1 MIDVFIPSY
10 HRADNLKTVKF
21 LEKIDY
27 DMKHVYVFI
36 DDEADDRERYK
47 AIAKQYGFHLVVFD
61 MTEARKRFD
70 YVHRASVSRRSAGQA
85 RNMFQD
91 YAKKKGIERYVVM
104 DDDTKEFQFR
114 VKGVYMHTASGDT
127 VKRTFE
133 MIAEMMRRQRIGLFG
148 VSQTGDF
155 YGSLYLSMMR
165 RQRIGLFGVSQTGD
179 FYGSLYLSMMR
190 RKVMNVTFYD
200 TRFIYRGERGV
211 QDDDTSQFTGVLNEG
226 LFTGSLADGI
236 NLQQTVSATAKG
248 GLTDLY
254 NECKLYNKAMVTP
267 IQYPS
272 AIRAERQVMN
282 GGRIHHRIDYRYLAP
297 KLMKGERNNIAWDT
311 YPEDYPFTNEP
322 KRERGNV

>member
-1 MIDVFIPSY
+1 
-10 HRADNLKTVKF
+10 
-21 LEKIDY
+21 
-27 DMKHVYVFI
+27 
-36 DDEADDRERYK
+36 
-47 AIAKQYGFHLVVFD
+47 
-61 MTEARKRFD
+61 
-70 YVHRASVSRRSAGQA
+70 
-85 RNMFQD
+85 
-91 YAKKKGIERYVVM
+91 
-104 DDDTKEFQFR
+104 
-114 VKGVYMHTASGDT
+114 MHTASGET

-133 MIAEMMRRQRIGLFG
+133 MIAE
-148 VSQTGDF
+148 
-155 YGSLYLSMMR
+155 MMR

-211 QDDDTSQFTGVLNEG
+211 QDNDTSQFAGVLNEG

-282 GGRIHHRIDYRYLAP
+282 GGRIHHRIDYGYLAP

-322 KRERGNV
+322 RRSRGNV

>member
-47 AIAKQYGFHLVVFD
+47 AVAKQYGFRLVVFD

-70 YVHRASVSRRSAGQA
+70 YVHRASISRRSAGQA

-165 RQRIGLFGVSQTGD
+165 R
-179 FYGSLYLSMMR
+179 
-190 RKVMNVTFYD
+190 KVMNVTFYD

-211 QDDDTSQFTGVLNEG
+211 QDNDTSQFAGVLNEG

-282 GGRIHHRIDYRYLAP
+282 GGRIHHKIDYKYLAP

-322 KRERGNV
+322 KRYRENV

>member
-47 AIAKQYGFHLVVFD
+47 AIANQYGFRLVVFD

-70 YVHRASVSRRSAGQA
+70 YVHRASVSSAPAGQA

-91 YAKKKGIERYVVM
+91 YAKKKGIEQYVVM
-104 DDDTKEFQFR
+104 DDDTTDFQFR
-114 VKGVYMHTASGDT
+114 VKGVWVHNASGET
-127 VKRTFE
+127 VKKTFD
-133 MIAEMMRRQRIGLFG
+133 MVAEMMRRYRIGLFG
-148 VSQTGDF
+148 ISQTGDF
-155 YGSLYLSMMR
+155 YGGMYLE
-165 RQRIGLFGVSQTGD
+165 
-179 FYGSLYLSMMR
+179 MMR

-211 QDDDTSQFTGVLNEG
+211 QDNDTSQFAGVLNEG

-236 NLQQTVSATAKG
+236 TLQQTISATAKG

-267 IQYPS
+267 IQFPS

-282 GGRIHHRIDYRYLAP
+282 GNRIHHRIDYKYLAP
-297 KLMKGERNNIAWDT
+297 RLMKGERNNIAWDT

-322 KRERGNV
+322 KRDKGIV

>member
-1 MIDVFIPSY
+1 MIDVFILSY
-10 HRADNLKTVKF
+10 HRADNLKTVRY

-27 DMKHVYVFI
+27 DMQHVYVFV

-47 AIAKQYGFHLVVFD
+47 AVAKQYGFHLVVFD

-91 YAKKKGIERYVVM
+91 YAKKKGIEQYVVM
-104 DDDTKEFQFR
+104 DDDTKDFQFR
-114 VKGVYMHTASGDT
+114 VKGVWVHNASGET
-127 VKRTFE
+127 VKKTFD
-133 MIAEMMRRQRIGLFG
+133 MVAEMMRRYRIGLFG
-148 VSQTGDF
+148 ISQTGDF
-155 YGSLYLSMMR
+155 YGGMYLK
-165 RQRIGLFGVSQTGD
+165 
-179 FYGSLYLSMMR
+179 MMR

-211 QDDDTSQFTGVLNEG
+211 QDDDTSQFAGVLNEG

-236 NLQQTVSATAKG
+236 TLHQTISATAKG

-267 IQYPS
+267 IQFPS

-282 GGRIHHRIDYRYLAP
+282 GNRIHHRIDYKYLAP
-297 KLMKGERNNIAWDT
+297 RLMKGERNNIAWDT

-322 KRERGNV
+322 KRDKGIV

>member
-10 HRADNLKTVKF
+10 HRADNLKTVKY

-47 AIAKQYGFHLVVFD
+47 AVAKQYGFRLVVFD

-114 VKGVYMHTASGDT
+114 VKGVYMHTASGET

-133 MIAEMMRRQRIGLFG
+133 MIAE
-148 VSQTGDF
+148 
-155 YGSLYLSMMR
+155 MMR

-211 QDDDTSQFTGVLNEG
+211 QDDDTSQFAGVLNEG

-282 GGRIHHRIDYRYLAP
+282 GGRIHHRIDYKYLAP
-297 KLMKGERNNIAWDT
+297 RLMKGERSNIAWNT

>member
-10 HRADNLKTVKF
+10 HRADNLKTVRY

-27 DMKHVYVFI
+27 DMQHVYVFV

-47 AIAKQYGFHLVVFD
+47 AVAKQYGFHLVVFD

-91 YAKKKGIERYVVM
+91 YAKKKGIEQYVVM
-104 DDDTKEFQFR
+104 DDDTKDFQFR
-114 VKGVYMHTASGDT
+114 VKGVWVHNASGET
-127 VKRTFE
+127 VKKTFD
-133 MIAEMMRRQRIGLFG
+133 MVAEMMRRYRIGLFG
-148 VSQTGDF
+148 ISQTGDF
-155 YGSLYLSMMR
+155 YGGMYLE
-165 RQRIGLFGVSQTGD
+165 
-179 FYGSLYLSMMR
+179 MMR

-211 QDDDTSQFTGVLNEG
+211 QDNDTSQFAGVLNEG

-236 NLQQTVSATAKG
+236 TLQQTISATAKG

-267 IQYPS
+267 IQFPS
-272 AIRAERQVMN
+272 AIRTERQVMN
-282 GGRIHHRIDYRYLAP
+282 GNRIHHRIDYKYLAP
-297 KLMKGERNNIAWDT
+297 RLMKGERNNIAWDT

-322 KRERGNV
+322 KRDKGIV

>member
-10 HRADNLKTVKF
+10 HRADNLKTVRY

-27 DMKHVYVFI
+27 DMQHVYVFV

-47 AIAKQYGFHLVVFD
+47 AVAKQYGFHLVVFD

-91 YAKKKGIERYVVM
+91 YAKKKGIEQYVVM
-104 DDDTKEFQFR
+104 DDDTKDFQFR
-114 VKGVYMHTASGDT
+114 VKGVWVHNASGET
-127 VKRTFE
+127 VKKTFD
-133 MIAEMMRRQRIGLFG
+133 MVAA
-148 VSQTGDF
+148 
-155 YGSLYLSMMR
+155 
-165 RQRIGLFGVSQTGD
+165 
-179 FYGSLYLSMMR
+179 MMR

-211 QDDDTSQFTGVLNEG
+211 QDNDTSQFAGVLNEG

-236 NLQQTVSATAKG
+236 TLQQTISATAKG

-282 GGRIHHRIDYRYLAP
+282 GNRIHHRIDYKYLAP

-322 KRERGNV
+322 KRDKGIV

>member
-47 AIAKQYGFHLVVFD
+47 AVAKQYGFRLVVFD

-70 YVHRASVSRRSAGQA
+70 YVHRASISRRSAGQA

-114 VKGVYMHTASGDT
+114 VKGVYMHTASGET

-133 MIAEMMRRQRIGLFG
+133 MIAE
-148 VSQTGDF
+148 
-155 YGSLYLSMMR
+155 MMR

-211 QDDDTSQFTGVLNEG
+211 QDDDTSQFAGVLNEG

-254 NECKLYNKAMVTP
+254 NECKLYNKAMVTH

>member
-47 AIAKQYGFHLVVFD
+47 AVAKQYGFRLVVFD

-114 VKGVYMHTASGDT
+114 VKGVYMHTASGET

-133 MIAEMMRRQRIGLFG
+133 MIAE
-148 VSQTGDF
+148 
-155 YGSLYLSMMR
+155 MMR

-211 QDDDTSQFTGVLNEG
+211 QDDDTSQFAGVLNEG

-322 KRERGNV
+322 RRSRGNV

>member
-1 MIDVFIPSY
+1 MIDIFIPSY
-10 HRADNLKTVKF
+10 HRADNLKTVKY

-27 DMKHVYVFI
+27 DMQHVYVFV

-47 AIAKQYGFHLVVFD
+47 AVAKQYGFHLVVFD

-70 YVHRASVSRRSAGQA
+70 YVHRASISRRSAGQA

-91 YAKKKGIERYVVM
+91 YAKKKGIEQYVVM
-104 DDDTKEFQFR
+104 DDDTKDFQFR
-114 VKGVYMHTASGDT
+114 VKGVRVHNASGET
-127 VKRTFE
+127 VKKTFD
-133 MIAEMMRRQRIGLFG
+133 MVAAMMRRYRIGLFG

-155 YGSLYLSMMR
+155 YGGM
-165 RQRIGLFGVSQTGD
+165 
-179 FYGSLYLSMMR
+179 YLSMMR

-211 QDDDTSQFTGVLNEG
+211 QDDDTSQFAGVLNEG

-236 NLQQTVSATAKG
+236 TLQQTISATAKG

-282 GGRIHHRIDYRYLAP
+282 GNRIHHRIDYKYLAP
-297 KLMKGERNNIAWDT
+297 RIMKGERNNIAWDT

-322 KRERGNV
+322 KRDKGIV

>member
-47 AIAKQYGFHLVVFD
+47 AVAKQYGFRLVVFD

-114 VKGVYMHTASGDT
+114 VKGVYVHTASGDT

-133 MIAEMMRRQRIGLFG
+133 MIAE
-148 VSQTGDF
+148 
-155 YGSLYLSMMR
+155 MMR

-211 QDDDTSQFTGVLNEG
+211 QDDDTSQFAGVLNEG

-322 KRERGNV
+322 RRSRGNI

>member
-10 HRADNLKTVKF
+10 HRADNLKTVKY

-47 AIAKQYGFHLVVFD
+47 AVAKQYGFHLVVFD

-114 VKGVYMHTASGDT
+114 VKGVYVHTASGET

-133 MIAEMMRRQRIGLFG
+133 MIAE
-148 VSQTGDF
+148 
-155 YGSLYLSMMR
+155 MMR

-211 QDDDTSQFTGVLNEG
+211 QDDDTSQFAGVLNEG

>member
-133 MIAEMMRRQRIGLFG
+133 MIAE
-148 VSQTGDF
+148 
-155 YGSLYLSMMR
+155 MMR

>member
-10 HRADNLKTVKF
+10 HRADNLKTVRYM
-21 LEKIDY
+21 EKIDY
-27 DMKHVYVFI
+27 DMQHVYVFV

-47 AIAKQYGFHLVVFD
+47 AVAKQYGFHLVVFD

-91 YAKKKGIERYVVM
+91 YAKKKGIEQYVVM

-114 VKGVYMHTASGDT
+114 VKGIHVHKASGET
-127 VKRTFE
+127 VKKTFD
-133 MIAEMMRRQRIGLFG
+133 MVAA
-148 VSQTGDF
+148 
-155 YGSLYLSMMR
+155 
-165 RQRIGLFGVSQTGD
+165 
-179 FYGSLYLSMMR
+179 MMR

-211 QDDDTSQFTGVLNEG
+211 QDDDTSQFAGVLNEG

-236 NLQQTVSATAKG
+236 TLQQTISATAKG

-282 GGRIHHRIDYRYLAP
+282 GNRIHHRINYKYLAP
-297 KLMKGERNNIAWDT
+297 RLMKGERNNIAWDT
-311 YPEDYPFTNEP
+311 YPEDCPFTNEP
-322 KRERGNV
+322 KRGKGLVNEFYDKKDVQGEG

>member
-47 AIAKQYGFHLVVFD
+47 AVAKQYGFRLVVFD

-114 VKGVYMHTASGDT
+114 VKGVYVHTASGDT

-133 MIAEMMRRQRIGLFG
+133 MIAE
-148 VSQTGDF
+148 
-155 YGSLYLSMMR
+155 MMR

-211 QDDDTSQFTGVLNEG
+211 QDDDTSQFAGVLNEG

-297 KLMKGERNNIAWDT
+297 RLMKGERNNIAWDT

-322 KRERGNV
+322 RRGIGNV

>member
-47 AIAKQYGFHLVVFD
+47 AVAKQYGFRLVVFD

-114 VKGVYMHTASGDT
+114 IKGVYVHTASGDT

-133 MIAEMMRRQRIGLFG
+133 MIAE
-148 VSQTGDF
+148 
-155 YGSLYLSMMR
+155 MMR

-211 QDDDTSQFTGVLNEG
+211 QDDDTSQFAGVLNEG

-322 KRERGNV
+322 RRDRGNV

>member
-21 LEKIDY
+21 LEKIEY

-47 AIAKQYGFHLVVFD
+47 AVAKQYGFRLVVFD

-114 VKGVYMHTASGDT
+114 VKGVYVHTASGET

-133 MIAEMMRRQRIGLFG
+133 MIAE
-148 VSQTGDF
+148 
-155 YGSLYLSMMR
+155 MMR

-211 QDDDTSQFTGVLNEG
+211 QDDDTSQFAGVLNEG

-236 NLQQTVSATAKG
+236 NLQQTASATAKG
-248 GLTDLY
+248 GLTGLY

-297 KLMKGERNNIAWDT
+297 KMMKGERNNIAWDT

-322 KRERGNV
+322 RRSRGNV

>member
-47 AIAKQYGFHLVVFD
+47 AVAKQYGFRLVVFD

-70 YVHRASVSRRSAGQA
+70 YVHRASVSRRGAGQA

-114 VKGVYMHTASGDT
+114 VKGVYVHTASGDT

-133 MIAEMMRRQRIGLFG
+133 MIAE
-148 VSQTGDF
+148 
-155 YGSLYLSMMR
+155 MMR

-211 QDDDTSQFTGVLNEG
+211 QDDDTSQFAGVLNEG

-282 GGRIHHRIDYRYLAP
+282 GGRIHHRIDYKYLAP

>member
-1 MIDVFIPSY
+1 MIYVFIPSY
-10 HRADNLKTVKF
+10 HRADNLKTFKF

-47 AIAKQYGFHLVVFD
+47 AVAKQYGFRLVVFD

-70 YVHRASVSRRSAGQA
+70 YVHRASISRRSAGQA

-114 VKGVYMHTASGDT
+114 VKGVYVHTASGET

-133 MIAEMMRRQRIGLFG
+133 MIAE
-148 VSQTGDF
+148 
-155 YGSLYLSMMR
+155 MMR

-211 QDDDTSQFTGVLNEG
+211 QDDDTSQFAGVLNEG

-322 KRERGNV
+322 KRDKGIV

>member
-47 AIAKQYGFHLVVFD
+47 AVAKQYGFRLVVFD

-114 VKGVYMHTASGDT
+114 VKGVYVHTASGDT

-133 MIAEMMRRQRIGLFG
+133 MIAE
-148 VSQTGDF
+148 
-155 YGSLYLSMMR
+155 MMR

-211 QDDDTSQFTGVLNEG
+211 QDDDTSQFAGVLNEG

-297 KLMKGERNNIAWDT
+297 KMMKGERNNIAWDT

-322 KRERGNV
+322 KRDRRNV

>member
-10 HRADNLKTVKF
+10 HRADNLKTVRY

-27 DMKHVYVFI
+27 DMQHVYVFV

-47 AIAKQYGFHLVVFD
+47 AVAKQYGFHLVVFD

-91 YAKKKGIERYVVM
+91 YAKKKGIEQYVVM
-104 DDDTKEFQFR
+104 DDDTKDFQFR
-114 VKGVYMHTASGDT
+114 VKGVWVHNASGET
-127 VKRTFE
+127 VKKTFD
-133 MIAEMMRRQRIGLFG
+133 MVAEMMRRYRIGLFG
-148 VSQTGDF
+148 ISQTGDF
-155 YGSLYLSMMR
+155 YGGMYLE
-165 RQRIGLFGVSQTGD
+165 
-179 FYGSLYLSMMR
+179 MMR

-211 QDDDTSQFTGVLNEG
+211 QDNDTSQFAGVLNEG

-236 NLQQTVSATAKG
+236 TLQQTISATAKG

-267 IQYPS
+267 IQFPS

-282 GGRIHHRIDYRYLAP
+282 GNRIHHRIDYKYLAP
-297 KLMKGERNNIAWDT
+297 RLMKGERNNIAWDT

-322 KRERGNV
+322 KRDKGIV